1 MMPECSYRLS
11 CGVRRLAGLTCLCLT
26 AVAVHSEVTAAEKRS
41 NILVIFTDDQPY
53 KTLGCYPE
61 SPDWVRT
68 PNIDRLASRGV
79 RFERAYL
86 GSWCMPSRAS
96 LLTGRLQHG
105 IESMRMEGTYPGSV
119 YDPQQCPFVPMEF
132 RRQGYF
138 TAHIGKW
145 HTGVDGG
152 FGRDW
157 DHQLIWNRPKY
168 PENAGAY
175 FTGQIIEIDGQRQ
188 PDTMDGYSTDF
199 YTERAVGFIEGAHRP
214 TDKPWLLWLC
224 YGAVHGPTTPA
235 ARHQGSYDGR
245 PPAVPGDIYGPRP
258 GKPAYLARLQA
269 WEAGPDGPP
278 QRIPKKRLPTSFDAN
293 TPGQTLADWV
303 EQVNEC
309 ARAIDDGVGRLLAAL
324 EETGQLENTLVVF
337 TSDQGFALGEHGC
350 SIKLC
355 PYDANI
361 ASPLIMSQP
370 GTVAEGTVIR
380 RPVSGPDITAT
391 LCDYADVTVP
401 WKLHGRSFRELLVSS
416 SAGEGYG
423 PPMLLTSTG
432 RAYGSATANVP
443 DTEHIYDHAG
453 VPWWVMLRA
462 GKYKYIRCLV
472 EGETEE
478 VYDLEA
484 DPEELQNLVG
494 LGDAGG
500 SRVSP
505 TLLARLRAAA
515 LQELRRT
522 EAPFVSQLPPVK
534 ELAGP

>member
-1 MMPECSYRLS
+1 MCKTP
-11 CGVRRLAGLTCLCLT
+11 RRLFHQLSHLSKGIKGVLWVLLIGSGG
-26 AVAVHSEVTAAEKRS
+26 VAAERP
-41 NILVIFTDDQPY
+41 NVLVIFTDDQPY
-53 KTLGCYPE
+53 KTIGCYPE
-61 SPDWVRT
+61 APDWVMT
-68 PNIDRLASRGV
+68 PNIDRLAEAGV

-105 IESMRMEGTYPGSV
+105 IESMRMEGTYPGSA
-119 YDPQQCPFVPMEF
+119 YDPKRCPFVPAEF
-132 RRQGYF
+132 RRQGYH

-157 DHQLIWNRPKY
+157 DHQVIWNRPKY

-175 FTGQIIEIDGQRQ
+175 FTGQILEIDGRQQ
-188 PDTMDGYSTDF
+188 PDRMNGYSTDF
-199 YTERAVGFIEGAHRP
+199 YTDRAVGFIEGADRP
-214 TDKPWLLWLC
+214 ADKPWFLWLC

-235 ARHQGSYDGR
+235 GRHQGQYDGN
-245 PPAVPGDIYGPRP
+245 PPAIPADIFGPRP
-258 GKPAYLARLQA
+258 GKPAYLAGLQA
-269 WEAGPDGPP
+269 WEPGPDKMP

-309 ARAIDDGVGRLLAAL
+309 ALAIDDGVGRLLAAL
-324 EETGQLENTLVVF
+324 EQTGQLANTLVVF

-361 ASPLIMSQP
+361 ASPLIVSQP
-370 GTVAEGTVIR
+370 GTIPAGAVVR
-380 RPVSGPDITAT
+380 RSVNGPDITAT
-391 LCDYADVTVP
+391 LCDHAGVEVP
-401 WKLHGRSFRELLVSS
+401 WKIHGRSFRDLLIDP
-416 SAGEGYG
+416 ATPAGYG

-443 DTEHIYDHAG
+443 DAEHIYDHAG

-462 GKYKYIRCLV
+462 GKFKYIRCLV

-478 VYDLEA
+478 VYDLET
-484 DPEELQNLVG
+484 DPDELHNLVCNTNGSGPRIAPALLERLRRAAVEELK
-494 LGDAGG
+494 
-500 SRVSP
+500 
-505 TLLARLRAAA
+505 
-515 LQELRRT
+515 RT
-522 EAPFVSQLPPVK
+522 DAPFVSRLPAVK
-534 ELAGP
+534 GMKGQ